1 MTKEQLNIIRARAE
15 FLRDDP
21 GVIHDGGTGDLYVQD
36 TTALLDEVER
46 LTAERDTAKNH
57 LSNLL
62 ARIFRDGG
70 HREAQSGIEQSV
82 DVADKLVAEL
92 HREVDEGFARGA
104 EAMRE
109 AVRAE
114 FERWIIAKESGF
126 SFVRS
131 LRTLPVSEDKA

>member
-1 MTKEQLNIIRARAE
+1 MKKEQLDTIRARVEWLEKYNVHRMAE
-15 FLRDDP
+15 LAEMGLPIDEAR
-21 GVIHDGGTGDLYVQD
+21 
-36 TTALLDEVER
+36 ALLDEVER
-46 LTAERDTAKNH
+46 LNL
-57 LSNLL
+57 LSTLL

-92 HREVDEGFARGA
+92 HRAVDEGFARGA
-104 EAMRE
+104 EAMRK